1 MGVWLT
7 SSTSNERGQ
16 GREKDDEAREVKER
30 QSSQTIEGPQACAL
44 STSGGH

>member
-16 GREKDDEAREVKER
+16 GREKDDEAREVKE
-30 QSSQTIEGPQACAL
+30 TALAIIEMELLEMPL
-44 STSGGH
+44 SGNV